1 MNQEH
6 EKLLS
11 DCYRSCLEIA
21 DIYDLKSIAFCCI
34 STGVFMFPNDRAAE
48 IAVDTVLKY
57 RENTKSDLTVV
68 FNVFKDEDL
77 RIYQAL
83 LGRVV

>member
-1 MNQEH
+1 
-6 EKLLS
+6 
-11 DCYRSCLEIA
+11 
-21 DIYDLKSIAFCCI
+21 
-34 STGVFMFPNDRAAE
+34 MFPNDRAAE

-57 RENTKSDLTVV
+57 RENTHSDLTVV
-68 FNVFKDEDL
+68 SNVFKDEDL